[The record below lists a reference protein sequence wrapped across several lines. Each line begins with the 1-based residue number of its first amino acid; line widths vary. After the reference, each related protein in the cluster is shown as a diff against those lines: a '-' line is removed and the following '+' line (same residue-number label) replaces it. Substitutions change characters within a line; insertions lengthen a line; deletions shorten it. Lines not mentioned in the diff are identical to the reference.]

1 MLQISNLRLEVGD
14 GPEVLRR
21 KAAKALGIPLGELLE
36 LSLTRQS
43 IDARKKQDVHLVC
56 SVKVK
61 VKEDGAILR
70 REPKHI
76 VPLEERPYIL
86 PPVGRAFPHPP
97 VVVGMDR
104 PDCSPLSP
112 WPGRGCPPSYWNGA
126 GTWTS
131 GPPM

>member
-21 KAAKALGIPLGELLE
+21 KAAKALGIHLGELLE

-61 VKEDGAILR
+61 VKDEGAILR
-70 REPKHI
+70 RGPKHI

-97 VVVGMDR
+97 VVVGMGPAGLFAALTLAR
-104 PDCSPLSP
+104 AGVPPLVL
-112 WPGRGCPPSYWNGA
+112 
-126 GTWTS
+126 
-131 GPPM
+131 